1 MSTPAPRPGRM
12 WSWLL
17 AVALP
22 GGRRGLEGQTI
33 RGDLMEEFRERAA
46 REGVRPA
53 RAWYRRQARGLA
65 ARYALRALGHVFTS
79 LFQDVRLA
87 SRTLRGQAPVTI
99 AIVLTVGTAV
109 ASNAALFSVIDG
121 LLFRPLP
128 YRDAGRLV
136 AMRLDPAALIPLK
149 GPQVQEVV
157 TRAATT
163 PSLVERVE
171 ASPRLLF
178 DEAGPAVREWHLRS
192 ADLSHTA
199 FHMLGVHPVL
209 GRPFV
214 EADSRDTPFA
224 VLLGYDVW
232 QTRFGGDPTIID
244 RLVQIPGTVA
254 EDRWRVVGVMPRGFS
269 FPDGAN
275 FWIPVYPF
283 YYTPPVAPY
292 ARLAPGVSIEALRAE
307 LPAVEITPLREAMTP
322 GGAKPLL
329 LLLAATVLLL
339 LVAWVQI
346 AGLLVA
352 RATGRTT
359 EIGVRLA
366 LGASRW
372 RLTRQFGVESALLI
386 GMALAVALVAAP
398 LITTGL
404 VDVLPP
410 EVTRGQYLSPDTR
423 VLVFTAI
430 LSALGLV
437 AFTVLPADLLR
448 RVSPLVLLQG
458 GASGAVRVRATLLR
472 RLLFVS
478 QLAVATTLVYLSALA
493 GQSYAAVSQ
502 VSPGFETADLYG
514 IDMPRGLRPMRPAR
528 GMSRQYLDR
537 QRAQVAETIEALRA
551 LPEVL
556 DVGGAHVWPFET
568 AGQAPSLLRSE
579 SDPALAV
586 VEGRYETI
594 GPGYARV
601 MGIPILEGAEPPDGQ
616 LATVGMPPRLQLALV
631 NRTLARHLEQFG
643 PVIGQ
648 VVAITPVSRRYRV
661 TGVIEDARL
670 ERLDRVP
677 EPTVFGF
684 LPPPAAVGSVFVRLR
699 PGVVIAQTGVQATL
713 DRIWGSVAPRPEP
726 IAAAVHRA
734 SADYRAR
741 TLILAMICVL
751 SLPLTVIG
759 VAGALT
765 YATRQRTRELA
776 IELAIGAEPRD
787 MERRVVG
794 QALSATGVALVI
806 GLAAGVSLGRLMSTS
821 LYGVA
826 SLDPGAVAG
835 CSGLILLVAWLTA
848 WMPARHAGRINP
860 AEALRES

>member
-1 MSTPAPRPGRM
+1 MSASGMKPGRL

-17 AVALP
+17 TILLP
-22 GGRRGLEGQTI
+22 GGRGGLEGQTI
-33 RGDLMEEFRERAA
+33 RGDLIEEFRERAA
-46 REGVRPA
+46 REGVRSA
-53 RAWYRRQARGLA
+53 RAWYGRQARGIA
-65 ARYALRALGHVFTS
+65 TQYVLRAFGQLSTS

-87 SRTLRGQAPVTI
+87 SRTLRAQAPVTV
-99 AIVLTVGTAV
+99 AIVLTVGLAV

-128 YRDAGRLV
+128 YKDADRLV
-136 AMRLDPAALIPLK
+136 AVRLNPAARTSLT
-149 GPQVQEVV
+149 GSQVQEILA
-157 TRAATT
+157 RARTT
-163 PSLVERVE
+163 PSLIERID
-171 ASPRLLF
+171 AGPTQLF
-178 DEAGPAVREWHLRS
+178 DDAGPAVREWRLRS
-192 ADLSHTA
+192 AELSHTA
-199 FHMLGVHPVL
+199 FDTLGVYPVL
-209 GRPFV
+209 GRPFN

-244 RLVQIPGTVA
+244 RLVQIPGTA
-254 EDRWRVVGVMPRGFS
+254 PEDRLRVVGVMPRGFS

-283 YYTPPVAPY
+283 YADPPVMPY
-292 ARLAPGVSIEALRAE
+292 ARLAPGVSVETLRAE
-307 LPAVEITPLREAMTP
+307 LAYVDVRPLREAVTP
-322 GGAKPLL
+322 GGAKALI

-386 GMALAVALVAAP
+386 AMALAVALLAAP
-398 LITTGL
+398 MITTGL

-410 EVTRGQYLSPDTR
+410 ETTRGQHLSPDTR

-430 LSALGLV
+430 LSALGLI

-458 GASGAVRVRATLLR
+458 GASGAVRIRATLLR

-493 GQSYAAVSQ
+493 VQSYAAVIQ
-502 VSPGFETADLYG
+502 ISPGFETADLYG
-514 IDMPRGLRPMRPAR
+514 IDMPRGLQPLRPAP
-528 GMSRQYLDR
+528 GMSREYLDR
-537 QRAQVAETIEALRA
+537 KRVQVAKTIEALRA

-568 AGQAPSLLRSE
+568 ASRTPAPLLSE
-579 SDPALAV
+579 SDPARSVL
-586 VEGRYETI
+586 EGRYETI
-594 GPGYARV
+594 GRGYARV
-601 MGIPILEGAEPPDGQ
+601 MGIPRLEGAEPSDDE
-616 LATVGMPPRLQLALV
+616 LAAAGMPPRIQLALV
-631 NRTLARHLEQFG
+631 NRTLARHLEQLG

-648 VVAITPVSRRYRV
+648 VVALNRSRRYRV

-670 ERLDRVP
+670 ERLDRAP

-684 LPPPAAVGSVFVRLR
+684 LPPPAAVGAVFVRLR
-699 PGVVIAQTGVQATL
+699 PGTVLAQTGVQATL

-726 IAAAVHRA
+726 IAAGVRRA

-741 TLILAMICVL
+741 TLVLAMICVL
-751 SLPLTVIG
+751 CLPLTLIG
-759 VAGALT
+759 VGGALT

-787 MERRVVG
+787 MERRVVR
-794 QALSATGVALVI
+794 QALTATGVALLI
-806 GLAAGVSLGRLMSTS
+806 GLGAGVSLGRLMSAS
-821 LYGVA
+821 LYGVG
-826 SLDPGAVAG
+826 SVDLVAALG
-835 CSGLILLVAWLTA
+835 CSGVILVVAWLAA